1 MGNIP
6 ETRIYGKNVDIDSN
20 AVKNLYSARS
30 EKNGDRPV
38 DAPTVL
44 SVCKIHRQGWP
55 EADCSYWHEKG
66 WDMKKRP
73 WKKQ

>member
-44 SVCKIHRQGWP
+44 SSDTNIENIDRKSVV
-55 EADCSYWHEKG
+55 
-66 WDMKKRP
+66 
-73 WKKQ
+73 